1 MTRDFFMPSPGLS
14 DGTVPASPGS
24 GKRRYRTDRSF
35 IHINRFRRGDKPA
48 APSYRDGRGNLLS
61 GRAGL
66 LDMLTTHPFDD
77 DKLREEC
84 GVFGIWGADTASAV
98 VALGLHAL
106 QHRGQ
111 EAAGITSWDG
121 RNFHAHRA
129 MGHVAGN
136 FDRDEIIRRLAG
148 QTAIGHVRYS
158 TAGETAL
165 RNVQPLFA
173 ELSSGGFAVAHNGN
187 ISNALKL
194 RRELNRRGSI
204 FQSTSD
210 TEVII
215 HLVATSTY
223 RTLIDRFID
232 ALKHVEGAYSLV
244 CLTSEGMIACRDPLG
259 IRPLVMGRLGDAYIF
274 ASETVAL
281 DVVGATFIRSVE
293 PGELIIVSD
302 QGLRSHRPFGD
313 VRPRPCIFEHI
324 YFSRPDSVL
333 DGASVYSVRKAIGAE
348 LARENPVEAD
358 YVVPVPDSG
367 VPAAIGYA
375 QESGIPFEL
384 GIIRSHYVGRTFI
397 QPSDQVRHLGVKL
410 KHNAN
415 SALIAGKRL
424 VLVDDSIV
432 RGTTSLKI
440 VQMLREAG
448 AREVHMRIASPP
460 TRHSCFY
467 GVDTPERA
475 KLLAAQMSVAQMNE
489 YIRADSLGFI
499 SIDGLYRALG
509 EEMREETQ
517 PQYCDAC
524 FTGAYPTRL
533 TDHEDQAE
541 PDQLAMLAERYG

>member
-1 MTRDFFMPSPGLS
+1 
-14 DGTVPASPGS
+14 
-24 GKRRYRTDRSF
+24 
-35 IHINRFRRGDKPA
+35 
-48 APSYRDGRGNLLS
+48 
-61 GRAGL
+61 
-66 LDMLTTHPFDD
+66 MLTTHPFDD

-84 GVFGIWGADTASAV
+84 GVFGIWDAETASAV

-111 EAAGITSWDG
+111 EAAGITSYDG
-121 RNFHAHRA
+121 HLFHSHRA

-136 FDRDEIIRRLAG
+136 FDKDDIIRRLAG
-148 QTAIGHVRYS
+148 RSAIGHVRYS
-158 TAGETAL
+158 TTGETAL

-173 ELSSGGFAVAHNGN
+173 ELASGGFAVAHNGN
-187 ISNALKL
+187 ISNATKL

-223 RTLIDRFID
+223 RTLLDRFID
-232 ALKHVEGAYSLV
+232 ALKHVEGAYSLI
-244 CLTSEGMIACRDPLG
+244 CLTAEGMIACRDPLG
-259 IRPLVMGRLGDAYIF
+259 IRPLVMGTLGDSYIF

-281 DVVGATFIRSVE
+281 DVVGATYLRSVE
-293 PGELIIVSD
+293 PGELIIVSER
-302 QGLRSHRPFGD
+302 GLRSHRPFAP
-313 VRPRPCIFEHI
+313 VRPRPCIFEHV
-324 YFSRPDSVL
+324 YFARPDSIV
-333 DGASVYSVRKAIGAE
+333 DGSSVYSVRKRIGAE
-348 LARENPVEAD
+348 LAIENPVDAD
-358 YVVPVPDSG
+358 FVVPVPDSG

-375 QESGIPFEL
+375 QQSGIPFEL

-397 QPSDQVRHLGVKL
+397 QPGDTVRHLGVKL

-415 SALIAGKRL
+415 SALIQGKKL
-424 VLVDDSIV
+424 VLIDDSIV

-440 VQMLREAG
+440 VQMLRDAG

-475 KLLAAQMSVAQMNE
+475 KLLAAQMNVAEMAD
-489 YIRADSLGFI
+489 YINADSLAFI
-499 SIDGLYRALG
+499 SIDGLYRAVG
-509 EEMREETQ
+509 EDLREEGE

-524 FTGAYPTRL
+524 FTGSYPTRL
-533 TDHEDQAE
+533 TDQEELE
-541 PDQLAMLAERYG
+541 PADQLALLAERYA